1 MERLRVWA
9 PRAVAAI
16 AFGCYALLVP
26 PGPTWLD
33 AGELGAA
40 GVQLGSPHPTGFPLY
55 ALLAKVAS
63 LLPVGELAFRIHLLS
78 AVCAAIAVLLVA
90 RVVQGAARPG
100 ASAAGAALGG
110 AAGAL
115 LTAVSLTFARHATVT
130 EVYAPTA
137 ALLAATL
144 LLFDRVARGEG
155 ARTGLALAVLAGLGL
170 GVHSSYRLLVPLPL
184 AALLLVRLRRGA
196 RWPLLV
202 PLVVVVVAGA
212 LHLYLPARSA
222 SGGTA
227 ATDWG
232 HPRRAGA
239 LIDHVTARD
248 IRDDFADQMMVGEP
262 AVVDER
268 AGRVLG
274 GAVDELGVL
283 GLLAALLGAV
293 ALARERRSRWLL
305 VAVGVVAVGDV
316 LYAIWLNPM
325 GIADRQNGVPLALA
339 IGVLAGCGVA
349 WLARFA
355 GRAGP
360 PSAVA
365 AGLMML
371 VGPALVTWPELAATA
386 RDDRP
391 RRWAEAALEDAPPG
405 AVVLSRSDSL
415 SANLTFLQ
423 VAEGARPDV
432 AALVRQR
439 LGDLERTEAVLGAEL
454 DGGAEPIA
462 AVLATR
468 RPIRWELAD
477 DPLPRGWRFTA
488 GGVVGRLDPPGR
500 EAHDVGETGAT
511 GGTGDV
517 RRAAAE
523 VARLLAGGDPLARRI
538 AAQSWSG
545 LGRLAYGRGDLPLA
559 LELFDRALAIR
570 PTHAEAMVN
579 RGVALSR
586 LGRLEEAAAITEQ
599 ALAVEPNRVRA
610 RLNAA
615 RYRLALGQ
623 LERALAHADRA
634 RRIAPGEPDGWALAG
649 LADARA
655 GRSDRARARLH
666 RALELEP
673 RHEEARAALRTLDR
687 LAPVDGAAVP

>member
-9 PRAVAAI
+9 PRLVAAI
-16 AFGCYALLVP
+16 VFGGYALLVP

-40 GVQLGSPHPTGFPLY
+40 GFELGSPHPTGFPLH
-55 ALLAKVAS
+55 ALMAKVAS

-78 AVCAAIAVLLVA
+78 ALCAAITVLLVA

-100 ASAAGAALGG
+100 SSAAGAALGG

-115 LTAVSLTFARHATVT
+115 LTAVSLTFARQATVT

-155 ARTGLALAVLAGLGL
+155 PRTGLLLAVLAGLGL
-170 GVHSSYRLLVPLPL
+170 GLHSSYRLLVPLPL

-239 LIDHVTARD
+239 LIDHITARD
-248 IRDDFADQMMVGEP
+248 IRDSFADQMMVGEP
-262 AVVDER
+262 AVVDDR
-268 AGRVLG
+268 ARRVLG

-283 GLLAALLGAV
+283 GLLAALLGA
-293 ALARERRSRWLL
+293 ASLARERRSRWLL
-305 VAVGVVAVGDV
+305 LAVGAVAVGDV
-316 LYAIWLNPM
+316 AYAIWLNPM

-339 IGVLAGCGVA
+339 VGVLAGCGVT

-371 VGPALVTWPELAATA
+371 VGPALVAWPELAATA

-391 RRWAEAALEDAPPG
+391 RRWAEAALDGAPPG
-405 AVVLSRSDSL
+405 TVVLSRSDSL

-439 LGDLERTEAVLGAEL
+439 LGDVERTEAMLGAAL
-454 DGGAEPIA
+454 EPGQAPLA
-462 AVLATR
+462 AVLATG

-477 DPLPRGWRFTA
+477 DPLPGGWRFTA
-488 GGVVGRLDPPGR
+488 GAVVGRLDP
-500 EAHDVGETGAT
+500 A
-511 GGTGDV
+511 GGPTGDAHQIG
-517 RRAAAE
+517 RAAADVE
-523 VARLLAGGDPLARRI
+523 RLLAGGDPLARRI
-538 AAQSWSG
+538 AAQSWTG

-559 LELFDRALAIR
+559 LDLFDRALAIR

-586 LGRLEEAAAITEQ
+586 LGRLEEAAAITER
-599 ALAVEPNRVRA
+599 ALVEEPNRVRA

-623 LERALAHADRA
+623 LDRALAHADRA
-634 RRIAPGEPDGWALAG
+634 RRVAPGEPDGWALAG

-666 RALELEP
+666 RALELDP
-673 RHEEARAALRTLDR
+673 RHEEARAALKTLDR
-687 LAPVDGAAVP
+687 IAPPSPSL